1 MKTLIYHIEAIT
13 NLQVGSG
20 EINMGVVDNLIQ
32 RDAATGMPN
41 INASG
46 LKGALREHCAHFI
59 KSESI
64 MRHIFGSSPDELN
77 VREAGNFRFFN
88 ADLLSMP
95 VRSDKAPFL
104 MATCPLLVNDYLT
117 KRELFGLPVSEAEKQ
132 KVTDIVRQARR
143 GVPVVVRQPQQ
154 GAYIEGLDRKA
165 VFIGDRF
172 DTQLFAS
179 WVGSPAVLLHDEDF
193 HQLCDNDHLPVIARN
208 NLTKGRENLWYEQV
222 LPRFSRLYFFVLASE
237 KENCLQAYQEAI
249 KNRLVQIGANAT
261 VGYGYCLLTAGDGCI
276 QKMRGL

>member
-1 MKTLIYHIEAIT
+1 MKTLVYQIEAIT
-13 NLQVGSG
+13 NLQVGNG

-41 INASG
+41 IHASS
-46 LKGALREHCAHFI
+46 LKGALREHCIHLIKPEFI
-59 KSESI
+59 
-64 MRHIFGSSPDELN
+64 RHIFGSSPDELD

-117 KRELFGLPVSEAEKQ
+117 KRELFGLPVAETEMQEVKNILQQAQ
-132 KVTDIVRQARR
+132 K
-143 GVPVVVRQPQQ
+143 GVPVVVCSPQQ
-154 GAYIEGLDRKA
+154 GAYIEDLDRKA
-165 VFIGDRF
+165 VFIGEKF
-172 DTQLFAS
+172 DTRLFTS

-193 HQLCDNDHLPVIARN
+193 SMLCDDDHLPVMARN

-237 KENCLQAYQEAI
+237 AENCLQAYQQAI
-249 KNRLVQIGANAT
+249 KNKLVQIGGNAT
-261 VGYGYCLLTAGDGCI
+261 VGYGYCLLRRGDEYI
-276 QKMRGL
+276 QKREEL